1 MFNFPFIENDFDSI
15 TYYQLIS
22 QVYEQSKKNAQD
34 IDTIKKEAN
43 NYIKSW
49 LNSNINKFLLDT
61 NYVENEEKLI
71 IKNSTLLTSTS
82 CLHTYKNDTMI
93 IGKDK

>member
-15 TYYQLIS
+15 TYYQLLS
-22 QVYEQSKKNAQD
+22 QVFEQSKKNAQD
-34 IDTIKKEAN
+34 IDSIKKEAD

-49 LNSNINKFLLDT
+49 LASNINNFLLDT
-61 NYVENEEKLI
+61 NYVESEEKLI
-71 IKNSTLLTSTS
+71 IKNTTVLTSAS

>member
-1 MFNFPFIENDFDSI
+1 MLNFPFIENDFDSI
-15 TYYQLIS
+15 TYYQLLS
-22 QVYEQSKKNAQD
+22 QVCEQSKKNARD

-43 NYIKSW
+43 NYIINW

-93 IGKDK
+93 IGKER

>member
-1 MFNFPFIENDFDSI
+1 MYNFPFIENDLDSI
-15 TYYQLIS
+15 TYYQLLS
-22 QVYEQSKKNAQD
+22 QVYEQSKKNEQD

>member
-15 TYYQLIS
+15 TYYQLLS

-43 NYIKSW
+43 NYIKNW
-49 LNSNINKFLLDT
+49 IESNINNFMLDT

-71 IKNSTLLTSTS
+71 IKNSTLLTSAS

-93 IGKDK
+93 IGKEK

>member
-1 MFNFPFIENDFDSI
+1 MYNFPFIENDFDSI
-15 TYYQLIS
+15 TYYQLLS
-22 QVYEQSKKNAQD
+22 QVYEQSKKNEQD

>member
-1 MFNFPFIENDFDSI
+1 MINFPFIENDFDSI
-15 TYYQLIS
+15 TYYQLLS
-22 QVYEQSKKNAQD
+22 QVFEQSKKNEQD

>member
-15 TYYQLIS
+15 TYYQLLS

-93 IGKDK
+93 IGKER

>member
-1 MFNFPFIENDFDSI
+1 MLNFPFIENDFDSI
-15 TYYQLIS
+15 TYYQLLS
-22 QVYEQSKKNAQD
+22 QVCEQSKKNTQD

-93 IGKDK
+93 IGKER

>member
-15 TYYQLIS
+15 TYYQLLS
-22 QVYEQSKKNAQD
+22 QVFEQSKKNAQD

-43 NYIKSW
+43 NYIKNW
-49 LNSNINKFLLDT
+49 LESNINNFMLDT

-71 IKNSTLLTSTS
+71 IKNSTLLTSAS

-93 IGKDK
+93 IGKEK

>member
-15 TYYQLIS
+15 TYYQLLS

-34 IDTIKKEAN
+34 IDSIKKEAD

-49 LNSNINKFLLDT
+49 LESNINNFLLDT
-61 NYVENEEKLI
+61 NYVESEEKLI
-71 IKNSTLLTSTS
+71 IKNTTVLTSAS

>member
-15 TYYQLIS
+15 TYYQLLS
-22 QVYEQSKKNAQD
+22 QVCKQSKKNEQD

-93 IGKDK
+93 IGKDE

>member
-1 MFNFPFIENDFDSI
+1 MVNFPFIENDFDSI
-15 TYYQLIS
+15 TYYQLLS
-22 QVYEQSKKNAQD
+22 QVCALEKENSNKIA
-34 IDTIKKEAN
+34 TIKKEAD

-49 LNSNINKFLLDT
+49 LKNNINNFLLDT
-61 NYVENEEKLI
+61 NYVESEEKLI
-71 IKNSTLLTSTS
+71 IKNSTVLTADS

>member
-15 TYYQLIS
+15 TYYQLLS

-43 NYIKSW
+43 NYIKNW
-49 LNSNINKFLLDT
+49 LESNINNFMLDT
-61 NYVENEEKLI
+61 NYVETEEKLI
-71 IKNSTLLTSTS
+71 IKNSTLLTSAS

-93 IGKDK
+93 IGKEK

>member
-15 TYYQLIS
+15 TYYQLLS
-22 QVYEQSKKNAQD
+22 QVCALANENSNKIA
-34 IDTIKKEAN
+34 TIKKEAD

-49 LNSNINKFLLDT
+49 LERNINNFLLDT

-71 IKNSTLLTSTS
+71 IKNTTVLTSAS

>member
-15 TYYQLIS
+15 TYYQLLS
-22 QVYEQSKKNAQD
+22 QVFEQSKKNAQD

-43 NYIKSW
+43 NYIKNW
-49 LNSNINKFLLDT
+49 LESNINNFMLDT
-61 NYVENEEKLI
+61 NYVETEEKLI
-71 IKNSTLLTSTS
+71 IKNSTLLTSAS

-93 IGKDK
+93 IGKVK

>member
-1 MFNFPFIENDFDSI
+1 MYNFPFIENDFDSI
-15 TYYQLIS
+15 TYYQLLS
-22 QVYEQSKKNAQD
+22 QVCEQSKKNAQD
-34 IDTIKKEAN
+34 IDVIKKEAD

-49 LNSNINKFLLDT
+49 LKSNINNFLLDT
-61 NYVENEEKLI
+61 NYVESEEKLI
-71 IKNSTLLTSTS
+71 IKNTTVLTSAS

>member
-15 TYYQLIS
+15 TYYQLLS
-22 QVYEQSKKNAQD
+22 QVFEQSKKNAQD
-34 IDTIKKEAN
+34 IDSIKKEAD

-49 LNSNINKFLLDT
+49 LESNINNFLLDT
-61 NYVENEEKLI
+61 NYVESEEKLI
-71 IKNSTLLTSTS
+71 IKNTTVLTSAS

-93 IGKDK
+93 IGKDT

>member
-15 TYYQLIS
+15 TYYQLLS

-34 IDTIKKEAN
+34 IDSIKKEAD
-43 NYIKSW
+43 NYITSW
-49 LNSNINKFLLDT
+49 LESNINNFLLDT
-61 NYVENEEKLI
+61 NYVESEEKLI
-71 IKNSTLLTSTS
+71 IKNTTVLTSAS

>member
-34 IDTIKKEAN
+34 IDTIKKEAD

-49 LNSNINKFLLDT
+49 LESNINNFMLDT
-61 NYVENEEKLI
+61 NYVETEEKLI
-71 IKNSTLLTSTS
+71 IKNSTLLTSAS

-93 IGKDK
+93 IGKAK

>member
-15 TYYQLIS
+15 TYYQLLS
-22 QVYEQSKKNAQD
+22 QVYALVNENSNKIA
-34 IDTIKKEAN
+34 TIKKEAD

-49 LNSNINKFLLDT
+49 LESNINNFLLDT
-61 NYVENEEKLI
+61 NYVESEEKLI
-71 IKNSTLLTSTS
+71 IKNTTLLTSAS

>member
-15 TYYQLIS
+15 TYYQLLS

-43 NYIKSW
+43 NYIKNW
-49 LNSNINKFLLDT
+49 LESNINNFMLDT

-71 IKNSTLLTSTS
+71 IKNSTLLTSAG

-93 IGKDK
+93 IGKEK

>member
-15 TYYQLIS
+15 TYYQLLS
-22 QVYEQSKKNAQD
+22 QVCALANENSIEIA
-34 IDTIKKEAN
+34 TIKKEAD

-49 LNSNINKFLLDT
+49 LERNINIFLLDT

-71 IKNSTLLTSTS
+71 IKNTTVLTSTS